1 MQLSEKWDYK
11 GDMRQTNSFGL
22 ISFRLG
28 QPVGEEEKGEN
39 KWKRR
44 KKKKEKEKKVC
55 FHLEIKCIWI
65 FRLFGMDYWTFIWI
79 SMVLGFLI

>member
-1 MQLSEKWDYK
+1 MS
-11 GDMRQTNSFGL
+11 QTNYVICSH
-22 ISFRLG
+22 IWLG
-28 QPVGEEEKGEN
+28 KPIGEEEKGE
-39 KWKRR
+39 KKRKRRKKR

-65 FRLFGMDYWTFIWI
+65 SRLFSIDYWTFIWI